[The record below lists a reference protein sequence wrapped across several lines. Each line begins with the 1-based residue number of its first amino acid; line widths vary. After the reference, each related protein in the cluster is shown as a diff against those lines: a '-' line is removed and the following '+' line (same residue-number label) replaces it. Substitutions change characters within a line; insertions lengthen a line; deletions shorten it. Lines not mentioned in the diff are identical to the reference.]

1 MNFITLMK
9 HNPLQ
14 ITDHLL
20 SLAKYTTLLQCPGF
34 SVIVST
40 IFIMLLGLAA
50 CVMLATSA
58 PTPAP
63 TVQRTQIHNATTI
76 LDSGVRLNVIMFIF
90 KVAEV
95 FLQCIYWYNNNPL
108 SFIIMLMECTWVSQ
122 FGGTVER
129 ASQVR
134 FDKVCNTVNFRL
146 PGPFKIVVGTL

>member
-20 SLAKYTTLLQCPGF
+20 SLAKNTTLLQCPGF
-34 SVIVST
+34 SVIVYT

-58 PTPAP
+58 PTPAA
-63 TVQRTQIHNATTI
+63 TVQRAQIHNATTI
-76 LDSGVRLNVIMFIF
+76 LDSGVRLSVIMFIY

-95 FLQCIYWYNNNPL
+95 FLQCIY
-108 SFIIMLMECTWVSQ
+108 
-122 FGGTVER
+122 
-129 ASQVR
+129 
-134 FDKVCNTVNFRL
+134 
-146 PGPFKIVVGTL
+146 